1 MKLRNTLLA
10 SSILLGVS
18 FANAA
23 AQAQEANMIEELV
36 VTAEKREQSLQD
48 VPVAISA
55 FTSKQ
60 RDLVG
65 ISTVQDLTNFTPGF
79 VYQSSNDRASMRG
92 IGRLTNVHAVD
103 GAVSIY
109 IDGLF
114 TTSTVLAGGPPLD
127 VDRVEILRGPQGTL
141 YGRNA
146 IGGTVNV
153 ISVRPTDE
161 LYAEV
166 RAIAENYDF
175 TNFQF
180 AVSGP
185 IAENLRMRVSGYKL
199 DQRKGYFTN
208 VSGGP
213 SEGSKRDEYQVQ
225 AQVEADL
232 GENAELW
239 VSYKTLV
246 WHNRGGPG
254 ARAGYL
260 NGAYETGRLDPNF
273 SIVYNSAHGYT
284 PETGV
289 NGIVPGSLR
298 QFNNSTVTS
307 NPALADEHDFNTN
320 IPQRVRLRDVNSL
333 TANFVYHLPSID
345 VKYVGGYQEYKYD
358 LYGDTDATTV
368 QSYQIPLAANSIC
381 GTVGALFAA
390 GRSSVNCS
398 PLTVNAN
405 NGYHYFEYPK
415 WFSHEINFSSNGDG
429 PVQWIVGGFYYNE
442 KYTGTGS
449 TADFFLVGPSSLQ
462 TPILGA
468 APNPQNFWSTGNYSL
483 TTRSTAAFGQVDWQA
498 TETIKFT
505 AGLRYTKDKKF
516 GTEFR
521 RIVCNS
527 DACYPGLY
535 PALGLAGFGPGTAAN
550 WGSLL
555 GNLAALPAV
564 GQALG
569 LGNALAPLGG
579 LGNGA
584 MDLTDTLAP
593 KSTAGLIEGVKTPSV
608 CTGATPVCRQYTIN
622 PSTGVASRDLS
633 DTSDAWT
640 GTVGV
645 QWEPDGDT
653 MAYARYSRGYK
664 AFGFSAGGFLAVPK
678 ADEETVNSYEV
689 GLKKNFSNLQV
700 NLAAFYLDYRDLQA
714 PVAVRVGATNVTQFV
729 NIAKSVS
736 KGIEASVIWQPIQPL
751 RLTLDYGWNP
761 TKIKSSIPLVDVN
774 DNINTGAVSV
784 VGNSL
789 PQAPEHKLA
798 LNAGYTIEMDPGSLT
813 LGATYLYRS
822 KSYANV
828 FERQYNSAPSWD
840 QVDLRALWAPTG
852 NKYTVIAYVKN
863 VFNDDGYAAAVAA
876 SQRNNSATVPSDRFT
891 NGARVFELTPP
902 RLYGVELQ
910 YRF

>member
-10 SSILLGVS
+10 SSVLLGVS
-18 FANAA
+18 LASAA

-225 AQVEADL
+225 AQLEADL
-232 GENAELW
+232 GENADLW

-260 NGAYETGRLDPNF
+260 ADPYETGRTDPNF
-273 SIVYNSAHGYT
+273 SIVYNSAHGYS
-284 PETGV
+284 
-289 NGIVPGSLR
+289 NAIVPGSLR
-298 QFNNSTVTS
+298 QFNGSTVTS
-307 NPALADEHDFNTN
+307 NPAQLDEHDFSSN

-368 QSYQIPLAANSIC
+368 QSFQIPLAANSIC

-498 TETIKFT
+498 TETVKFT

-555 GNLAALPAV
+555 GNLTALPAV

-593 KSTAGLIEGVKTPSV
+593 KSTLGLIEGVKTPSV
-608 CTGATPVCRQYTIN
+608 CTGTGAAQVCRQYTIN
-622 PSTGVASRDLS
+622 PATGVASRDLS

-645 QWEPDGDT
+645 QWEPDDDT

-689 GLKKNFSNLQV
+689 GLKKNFSRVQV

-736 KGIEASVIWQPIQPL
+736 KGVEASVIWQPIQPL

-761 TKIKSSIPLVDVN
+761 TKIKKSLLLVDVN
-774 DNINTGAVSV
+774 DNINTAAVSV

-798 LNAGYTIEMDPGSLT
+798 LNAGYTFEMDPGSLT

-840 QVDLRALWAPTG
+840 QVDLRALFAPTG

-863 VFNDDGYAAAVAA
+863 VFNEDGYAAAVAA
-876 SQRNNSATVPSDRFT
+876 SQRNIDRA

>member
-1 MKLRNTLLA
+1 MNFKHHLLVSSFMLGVSLA
-10 SSILLGVS
+10 SS
-18 FANAA
+18 AA
-23 AQAQEANMIEELV
+23 AQVNVIEELV

-55 FTSKQ
+55 FTAKQ

-79 VYQSSNDRASMRG
+79 VYQSSNDRSSMRG

-127 VDRVEILRGPQGTL
+127 VERVEILRGPQGTL

-153 ISVRPTDE
+153 ISVRPTEDF
-161 LYAEV
+161 YAEV

-175 TNFQF
+175 TNLQM

-185 IAENLRMRVSGYKL
+185 ITDGLRFRVSGYKL
-199 DQRKGYFTN
+199 DQRKGYFKN
-208 VSGGP
+208 VNAGMP

-225 AQVEADL
+225 AQLEADL
-232 GENAELW
+232 GENADLW

-260 NGAYETGRLDPNF
+260 NGPYETGRLDPNF
-273 SIVYNSAHGYT
+273 SIVYNSAHGYS

-298 QFNNSTVTS
+298 QFNGSTVTS
-307 NPALADEHDFNTN
+307 NPALVDNHDFNTN

-333 TANFVYHLPSID
+333 TANFVYHLPTVD
-345 VKYVGGYQEYKYD
+345 VKYVGGIQEYKYD
-358 LYGDTDATTV
+358 LYGDTDATSV
-368 QSYQIPLAANSIC
+368 QSFQIPLAPGSIC
-381 GTVGALFAA
+381 GTIGALFAA

-415 WFSHEINFSSNGDG
+415 WFSHEINISSTHDG
-429 PVQWIVGGFYYNE
+429 PLQWIVGAFYYNE

-468 APNPQNFWSTGNYSL
+468 RPNPENYWSTGNYAL
-483 TTRSTAAFGQVDWQA
+483 TTRSKAVFGQVDWQA
-498 TETIKFT
+498 TEQLKFT

-516 GTEFR
+516 GTEYR

-535 PALGLAGFGPGTAAN
+535 PALGLSAFGPGTASN

-555 GNLAALPAV
+555 GNLTALPAV

-593 KSTAGLIEGVKTPSV
+593 KSTNGLIEGVKTPSV
-608 CTGATPVCRQYTIN
+608 CTAGVCRQYVIGPN
-622 PSTGVASRDLS
+622 GIASRELS
-633 DTSDAWT
+633 DTSDAVT
-640 GTVGV
+640 GTAGV
-645 QWEPDGDT
+645 QWEPNDDT

-664 AFGFSAGGFLAVPK
+664 AFGFSAGGFLADPK
-678 ADEETVNSYEV
+678 ADAETVNAYEL
-689 GLKKNFSNLQV
+689 GLKKNFGTNLQF
-700 NLAAFYLDYRDLQA
+700 NAAVFYLDYKNLQA

-729 NIAKSVS
+729 NIEKSVS
-736 KGIEASVIWQPIQPL
+736 KGAELSMIWRPVDPL
-751 RLTLDYGWNP
+751 RLSVDYGYNP
-761 TKIKSSIPLVDVN
+761 TKIKKSLLLVDVN

-784 VGNSL
+784 VGNAL
-789 PQAPEHKLA
+789 PQAPKHKFA
-798 LNAGYTIEMDPGSLT
+798 INGTYTFDFEPGDLT

-828 FERQYNSAPSWD
+828 FEREYNSAPSWD
-840 QVDLRALWAPTG
+840 QVDLRAIWTPEG
-852 NKYTVIAYVKN
+852 GKYTVIAYVKN
-863 VFNDDGYAAAVAA
+863 VLNDDGYAAAVAA
-876 SQRNNSATVPSDRFT
+876 SQRNNSATVASDRFP
-891 NGARVFELTPP
+891 NGAQVYELTPP
-902 RLYGVELQ
+902 RIYGLELQ